1 MGATDSGK
9 NGAHDDGEGAKM
21 MTGRER
27 FLAAMSGQKA
37 DRLPCQV
44 HSWMD
49 YYLKTYLKGMDQYEA
64 YDFFGMDPVIYA
76 NPDYH
81 YSDRTLANWQ
91 EKRVEQPVD
100 ADGNHRWTATVTTP
114 EGEIHYAGAY
124 NIFTAWFT
132 EPIISDERDLALWTK
147 YVPVPDSV
155 DWTPVLEAKRRI
167 GERGIVRGPYFDFGQ
182 GSPWQSY
189 CYLRETEK
197 AIYSCFDEPELIHA
211 TLEAM
216 LQKKLSVIERGGP
229 IAYDLVETGGG
240 AGSSTVISPDLHR
253 EFCLPYDIRQHAALH
268 ANGTRVVHHLCG
280 GMMPLLEIVAE
291 NGADGLE
298 TMTPPVMGADCNL
311 REASRRV
318 GDKLFFIGGFD
329 QNAGFEQGNPVLV
342 RRMVRDLFDSC
353 PQGGYICSPS
363 DHFFFGDPE
372 NIRAFARACE
382 ECVY

>member
-1 MGATDSGK
+1 
-9 NGAHDDGEGAKM
+9 M

-37 DRLPCQV
+37 NRLPCQV

-49 YYLKTYLKGMDQYEA
+49 YYLKTYLKGMDQFEA

-91 EKRVEQPVD
+91 EKRIEQPVD
-100 ADGNHRWTATVTTP
+100 ADGNHRWTATATTP
-114 EGEIHYAGAY
+114 EGDIHYAGAY
-124 NIFTAWFT
+124 NAYTSWFT
-132 EPIISDERDLALWTK
+132 EPIISDERDLELWTK
-147 YVPVPDSV
+147 YVPVPDRV

-211 TLEAM
+211 TLESM

-329 QNAGFEQGNPVLV
+329 QNAGFEQGNPALV